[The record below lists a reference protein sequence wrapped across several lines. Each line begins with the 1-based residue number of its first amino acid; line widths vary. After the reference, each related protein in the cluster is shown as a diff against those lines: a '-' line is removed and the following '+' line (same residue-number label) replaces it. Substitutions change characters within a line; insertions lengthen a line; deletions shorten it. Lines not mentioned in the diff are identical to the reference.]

1 MIESEEVNELG
12 LMLVDDT
19 RADLMLY
26 VVVELTAL
34 NLKIISAL
42 SIYYIELVHNSQVF
56 HTNLKN
62 YFFNK
67 KQTKKT
73 K

>member
-1 MIESEEVNELG
+1 MTESEEANELG

-26 VVVELTAL
+26 VVIELTAL

-42 SIYYIELVHNSQVF
+42 SIYYIELVHN
-56 HTNLKN
+56 LKN
-62 YFFNK
+62 FLTN
-67 KQTKKT
+67 
-73 K
+73 